1 MKIMMIMS
9 VWLAAACLAGAVEVG
24 DDVLAS
30 GCLDGCEVSAFGR
43 KLLAG
48 ATYLEDAYLKM
59 QAKWIKQQIKI
70 NGIVAKLADGR
81 EVTLVWPLERC
92 DATDKEAR
100 KAEKA
105 EDIYERL
112 VNQERPHFFEE
123 IIVQHPAVSAIYPYA
138 INTVRLVTIQREGK
152 VHVASA
158 CCRFGN
164 YGHSVDNF
172 NNGGMTAPVDEKTG
186 EITDFPIDKT
196 KVLYEKHPM
205 TGAVFKGFVFPMWDQ
220 VLEMCTKAAMVVPQV
235 GFIGWD
241 VCITPDG
248 PVIVEGNDYPGHDLY
263 QLPEHTHDKKG
274 IWPKYQ
280 F

>member
-1 MKIMMIMS
+1 
-9 VWLAAACLAGAVEVG
+9 
-24 DDVLAS
+24 
-30 GCLDGCEVSAFGR
+30 
-43 KLLAG
+43 
-48 ATYLEDAYLKM
+48 
-59 QAKWIKQQIKI
+59 
-70 NGIVAKLADGR
+70 
-81 EVTLVWPLERC
+81 
-92 DATDKEAR
+92 
-100 KAEKA
+100 
-105 EDIYERL
+105 
-112 VNQERPHFFEE
+112 
-123 IIVQHPAVSAIYPYA
+123 
-138 INTVRLVTIQREGK
+138 
-152 VHVASA
+152 
-158 CCRFGN
+158 
-164 YGHSVDNF
+164 
-172 NNGGMTAPVDEKTG
+172 MTAPVDEKTG

>member
-1 MKIMMIMS
+1 MAKADLGS
-9 VWLAAACLAGAVEVG
+9 CGKTVEKV
-24 DDVLAS
+24 D
-30 GCLDGCEVSAFGR
+30 CR
-43 KLLAG
+43 
-48 ATYLEDAYLKM
+48 
-59 QAKWIKQQIKI
+59 
-70 NGIVAKLADGR
+70 
-81 EVTLVWPLERC
+81 
-92 DATDKEAR
+92 
-100 KAEKA
+100 AEPA
-105 EDIYERL
+105 EQIYERL

-123 IIVQHPAVSAIYPYA
+123 VIVQHPAVSAIYPYA
-138 INTVRLVTIQREGK
+138 INTVRLVTIQRDGK

-164 YGHSVDNF
+164 YAHSVDNF
-172 NNGGMTAPVDEKTG
+172 NSGGMTAPVDEKTG
-186 EITDFPIDKT
+186 EITDFPIDKS

-220 VLEMCTKAAMVVPQV
+220 VIEMCTKAAMVVPQV

-241 VCITPDG
+241 VCFTPDG